1 MNLLVR
7 EKATADKKGRALSYK
22 NNESLPADSNKCR
35 IQQAIISKQTP
46 VHLLLRKY
54 GSNYEWIIKQNPRSA
69 YIVILY
75 VIHSLIQ

>member
-7 EKATADKKGRALSYK
+7 EKATANKKGRALSYK
-22 NNESLPADSNKCR
+22 NNEFLPADSNKCR

>member
-7 EKATADKKGRALSYK
+7 EKATANKKGRALSYK
-22 NNESLPADSNKCR
+22 NKESLPADSNKCR